1 MNRIHPRGVGRKYDI
16 IGKRNSSKLETAS
29 GDIDVFSTP
38 IEVPYHMPNRW
49 KREIDSSTRV
59 RGPESK

>member
-38 IEVPYHMPNRW
+38 IEVPYQCP
-49 KREIDSSTRV
+49 IDGSVKSTV
-59 RGPESK
+59 LPE